1 MASIQELLQ
10 QARQQG
16 IQAETPTSEVQR
28 LLALARGTQPAAPDT
43 TEQSYASRVMEN
55 IPSSIGKRFDEFGG
69 FLSALGQ
76 SGPENVVKDVMGMG
90 PPTLVGNLGR
100 TAVGAAEEMGSM
112 FTPFV
117 PESNERQMFRNA
129 VEGEAEGF
137 TKEGF
142 AEDPTRAPSLLAAL
156 VPGGGATRLG
166 RFGRAL
172 GQSMDP
178 VVGVTRAVGAG
189 AQLLPKTIPAVNKLI
204 GAMLGVTT
212 GAGEA
217 RGSALVE
224 AGRSGRADEAI
235 AAIKGPDSPNRIGED
250 VIRSFNNELGGV
262 SQNKSRFLDEAGD
275 VDISDLRGEIL
286 GDVANGGEGGLL
298 ADMRIKVVQDEAGNI
313 SLDVPANFRN
323 VDEGRL
329 EMAIEDLI
337 SSPDQIT
344 VRELDE
350 IMQGLGTISL
360 PKTARRARTAVGSIR
375 AKIREK
381 LSGVEGFD
389 AVQEPIRDFFSANS
403 PRSNVATQR
412 DIPMGMEPTSER
424 LGLPGLIDNPGAPAN
439 RQRTGESMARA
450 FNKGDGQLDR
460 LEAMQSIESRA
471 PGTTAR
477 SAGVGFQGWTPS
489 EIVGRSQFFSALSPL
504 LGAGLVTGAAASGGF
519 VAALLALPAVSVAF
533 IPRYAGQAL
542 VKLGKAEKGADQLA
556 SVARAAVDN
565 AQAMGINPRNMTLG
579 QLLERMERENQPS
592 ILGAIGGASR

>member
-1 MASIQELLQ
+1 MTREELREQLSQLSPAELDLFEQKVRQRQSAS
-10 QARQQG
+10 
-16 IQAETPTSEVQR
+16 
-28 LLALARGTQPAAPDT
+28 PDT
-43 TEQSYASRVMEN
+43 TEQSYASRVMGN
-55 IPSSIGKRFDEFGG
+55 IPSSSGKRFDEFGG

-90 PPTLVGNLGR
+90 PPTMVGNLGR

-142 AEDPTRAPSLLAAL
+142 AEDPTRALSLLAAL

-166 RFGRAL
+166 RVGRAL

-178 VVGVTRAVGAG
+178 VVGATRAVGAG
-189 AQLLPKTIPAVNKLI
+189 AKLAGKALPGVNKLA
-204 GAMLGVTT
+204 GSVLGVTT

-250 VIRSFNNELGGV
+250 AIRSFNNELGDL
-262 SQNKSRFLDEAGD
+262 SRNKDAVVDNAGM
-275 VDISDLRGEIL
+275 VDISDLRNEIL
-286 GDVANGGEGGLL
+286 GDVEQGGVGGLL
-298 ADMRIKVVQDEAGNI
+298 KDKLRFNVSRADDGSI
-313 SLDVPANFRN
+313 SLEVPANFRN
-323 VDEGRL
+323 VDEGRM
-329 EMAIEDLI
+329 ETAIEDLVA
-337 SSPDQIT
+337 SPDQIT

-350 IMQGLGTISL
+350 IMQGLGEIPL
-360 PKTARRARTAVGSIR
+360 PKSARRARSARNRIR
-375 AKIREK
+375 GVMREK
-381 LSGVEGFD
+381 LSEVEGFD
-389 AVQEPIRDFFSANS
+389 AVQEPLRDFFSANS

-412 DIPMGMEPTSER
+412 DIPMGMEPTAER
-424 LGLPGLIDNPGAPAN
+424 LGIPTPIDATDSPAN

-460 LEAMQSIESRA
+460 LEAMQSIEARA

-504 LGAGLVTGAAASGGF
+504 LGAGLVGGAAASGG
-519 VAALLALPAVSVAF
+519 VGAALLALPAVSVAF

-579 QLLERMERENQPS
+579 QLFERMERENQPS
-592 ILGAIGGASR
+592 ILGAIGGTTR